1 MMHAAA
7 KVIARELGGRFPTTA
22 EKWRELP
29 GIGRYTSAAIASIA
43 FDEPIA
49 VVDGNVERVL
59 GRVSGSRLAGEK
71 LWATA
76 DGLLDRGRPGDF
88 NQAMM
93 ELGATVCT
101 PRAPECLTCP
111 VIEMCATRGEMAGG
125 AKAAPQKKREIHFA
139 LDQRDGAVFLV
150 QRARDARLMAGMW
163 ELPEAVVA
171 RAREKQV
178 PPLRFAQGR
187 NDKGKGNGKDRGGSK
202 ELLFT
207 VRHSITV
214 TDYTVRVWSQTAP
227 PGIRGEWVAVERL
240 SKVALTGL
248 ARKILRKAE
257 MMGASRC

>member
-1 MMHAAA
+1 
-7 KVIARELGGRFPTTA
+7 
-22 EKWRELP
+22 
-29 GIGRYTSAAIASIA
+29 
-43 FDEPIA
+43 
-49 VVDGNVERVL
+49 
-59 GRVSGSRLAGEK
+59 
-71 LWATA
+71 
-76 DGLLDRGRPGDF
+76 
-88 NQAMM
+88 
-93 ELGATVCT
+93 
-101 PRAPECLTCP
+101 
-111 VIEMCATRGEMAGG
+111 
-125 AKAAPQKKREIHFA
+125 
-139 LDQRDGAVFLV
+139 
-150 QRARDARLMAGMW
+150 MAGMW

-187 NDKGKGNGKDRGGSK
+187 NDKGKGNGKIQVGA
-202 ELLFT
+202 EALLFT